1 MRIAALVPSV
11 AVGTGGTERCA
22 AALLRGLARRGHEV
36 VLFTSETEGQDLGAI
51 ETRRVPRL
59 ARPSPAAYVSFM
71 AAAARRRR
79 REGRFDIVYSP
90 GANTLAADVVTA
102 HYSAARGRKLM
113 RSGELALADSRL
125 RRAARWCFLALAER
139 AERRLYRS
147 ARCRRI
153 IAVSERLKGD
163 LVEDYDLE
171 YDRLTVIPNGV
182 DADEF
187 DPGLRESAGR
197 ARREK
202 LGLGA
207 GELLALFMGGDW
219 ERKGLATLLE
229 AFARLSSERAALKL
243 AVVGQGD
250 ASSWKRRAAALGL
263 SGRVLFCGPT
273 TMPAE
278 WYAAA
283 DFLVLPTR
291 YEPFGLP
298 PLEAAA
304 CGTPA
309 AFSAL
314 AGSAELLA
322 DGECALHFE
331 NPTDA
336 EELRVK
342 MERLAADE
350 ELRNRLAGNARA
362 VAAEWTWSRVAAET
376 EAIFKEVLAETKR
389 EERS

>member
-1 MRIAALVPSV
+1 MRIAVMVPSV
-11 AVGTGGTERCA
+11 AAGTGGTERCA
-22 AALLRGLARRGHEV
+22 AALLRELARRGHEV
-36 VLFTSETEGQDLGAI
+36 VLFTSDIEGQDLGAV
-51 ETRRVPRL
+51 EVRHVPRL
-59 ARPSPAAYVSFM
+59 ARPSPVAYASFM
-71 AAAARRRR
+71 ASAALRRRAA
-79 REGRFDIVYSP
+79 GRFDIVYSP
-90 GANTLAADVVTA
+90 GANTLAADVATA
-102 HYSAARGRKLM
+102 HYSAERGRKLM
-113 RSGELALADSRL
+113 RSGELALSGSVL
-125 RRAARWCFLALAER
+125 RRAARGCFLALAAR

-147 ARCRRI
+147 KRCRRI

-187 DPGLRESAGR
+187 NPGLRESAGR

-202 LGLGA
+202 LGLGG

-229 AFARLSSERAALKL
+229 AFARLSAERAALKL
-243 AVVGQGD
+243 AVVGQGNARD
-250 ASSWKRRAAALGL
+250 WERRAAALDL
-263 SGRVLFCGPT
+263 SERVLFCGPT
-273 TMPAE
+273 SRPAE

-314 AGSAELLA
+314 AGCAELLP
-322 DGECALHFE
+322 DEECALHFE
-331 NPTDA
+331 DPTDA
-336 EELRVK
+336 GELRVK
-342 MERLAADE
+342 MERLTADD
-350 ELRNRLAGNARA
+350 ELRKRLAGNARA

-376 EAIFKEVLAETKR
+376 EAVFEEILAGKKR
-389 EERS
+389 EEER